1 MASPLCVRACVPRYQ
16 LGDFT
21 GEVLSEVTVPL
32 AEKPAYIAPVS
43 LANGMRHKTELKIKV
58 RPGETPP
65 LLRPSGNSILECD
78 KVYTTLIHNMTY
90 SLSSSTL

>member
-1 MASPLCVRACVPRYQ
+1 MFACDPRYQ

-58 RPGETPP
+58 RPARILHLHPS
-65 LLRPSGNSILECD
+65 SGNS
-78 KVYTTLIHNMTY
+78 VQ
-90 SLSSSTL
+90 